1 MITVYIG
8 NIHLTLKFD
17 NLNDREI
24 KWILQQIHL
33 QLDPLDPDR
42 YRKKQFNL
50 RDKSGAR
57 IWDGRVKICDFSDI
71 HKPII
76 PTGLYDEL
84 RAVLDALHDSNG
96 IDYKEVDKRSHALS
110 VAIPGKITIDGHGK
124 EKTITLRDYQYQSV
138 VNAFREQSG
147 ILLEATN
154 AGKCLEKSTKLYTNK
169 GILTIG
175 ELLESYEVDTNDATP
190 RVISYHGNIKLAN
203 KKGKLEKPSRLIVN
217 GVKPIYEVKTEI
229 GNSVKITG
237 NNPVLT
243 VNSKG
248 FSWKRVDELE
258 IGDLLVSRLG
268 SNAYGNNDR
277 FNKIDAYGL
286 GLMVADG
293 CYHNSTINFTNNEK
307 VLIDYVDKWFYKLTG
322 IRPKVFD
329 KLVDGR
335 YSASMVSLKT
345 GTNFDHNSRSL
356 KNEFRSN
363 LELGNHLAEDKE
375 IPNSIIKSAKK
386 VQLAFLSGYF
396 ECEMNYS
403 MTGGRLGVEVT
414 SKSKKLISQIQLMLI
429 NMGVLSKIRSR
440 KVKGYTSTYYI
451 LEFRAIDG
459 FNLLKLLSFKTDN
472 RQAQKENYIKI
483 FNSKRRNPKG
493 RFVPSGKQLF
503 NEYYKT
509 LPLEERVKVHH
520 AGEIPHTISKYR
532 AIRLLNKFPNGNS
545 MIKSKILEM
554 ADLRDFFIKVESIE
568 QIGDEPT
575 FDVEMPNS
583 HSLIANGIVVHN
595 SVVSI
600 AIYKYLLPKIEK
612 KQHLLFIAPN
622 SGIMNQL
629 YTKFRHYLGDDKV
642 GVWGDGKKDLD
653 HPIVCAT
660 IQTLASAI
668 KKPKTKPTR
677 KKDKLLERIA
687 TKYAPAILEKGS
699 PKANLKLLALNFR
712 PKYKYEVDDVDVL
725 RDLYNSLDTDGDV
738 KGCLESYQKR
748 YKKMLYKLNEK
759 GYKKYYEAVDFLDT
773 VRAVICDEAHYAGAI
788 SYWNVFQYLNNARM
802 RIGMTGTL
810 DKSKKIHM
818 TRIKALMG
826 KPIMNVTNSQMIS
839 RGVSAKPHIKM
850 VPINQPTDLDAQV
863 GAYMKKNGMQVGGSV
878 GDLMAY
884 QVTYNLGVIHNQ
896 YRNRLIAQIAVQSAK
911 RLKKKAVL
919 IIVNSIEHGELI
931 SQELDKLNAD
941 YDFIQ
946 GKDDTDTRNKV
957 LNRVKSGDLKII
969 IGTKIL
975 DAGID
980 IPNIQIF
987 IECSGG
993 KSYITLLQR
1002 IGRTLRIMNDKKD
1015 IYIFDLWDCT
1025 TSGPLYKHGK
1035 QRLKYYKEQGF
1046 DVQ

>member
-24 KWILQQIHL
+24 EWILQQIHL

-154 AGKCLEKSTKLYTNK
+154 AGKCLQKSTILYTNY
-169 GILTIG
+169 GELTIEDVFKLSG
-175 ELLESYEVDTNDATP
+175 VNVNDNRP
-190 RVISYHGNIKLAN
+190 RLIKPLSGIKVVN
-203 KKGKLEKPSRLIVN
+203 GYGKLEEPAGLTIN
-217 GVKPIYEVKTEI
+217 GIKDTLKISTEL
-229 GNSVKITG
+229 GNSITLTP

-243 VNSKG
+243 VTDG
-248 FSWKRVDELE
+248 FYKWKRADKLQKD
-258 IGDLLVSRLG
+258 DLLVLRLG
-268 SNAYGNNDR
+268 SNSYGNDST
-277 FNKIDAYGL
+277 FSSEDAYCL
-286 GLMVADG
+286 GLLVADG
-293 CYHNSTINFTNNEK
+293 CYHNQDFNFTNNEP
-307 VLIDYVDKWFYKLTG
+307 VLIDIVAKWFNRLTG
-322 IRPKVFD
+322 INPRLEKRIVNG
-329 KLVDGR
+329 K
-335 YSASMVSLKT
+335 YSATSVNLKS
-345 GTNFDHNSRSL
+345 GGLSHNTIKKR
-356 KNEFRSN
+356 
-363 LELGNHLAEDKE
+363 LELGNVLSNNKE
-375 IPNSIIKSAKK
+375 IPYSIMKSPKDIQ
-386 VQLAFLSGYF
+386 VSFLSGFF
-396 ECEMNYS
+396 ECEMSFDSYNGKDSIELTNKSYKL
-403 MTGGRLGVEVT
+403 MTE
-414 SKSKKLISQIQLMLI
+414 IQQLLI
-429 NMGVLSKIRSR
+429 NMGIYTKSSIKLVEGYNEPYYRFWFDTTNSVKLVSLLKFKTNNRQDQVNRLKQGIKSR
-440 KVKGYTSTYYI
+440 KRNLKGY
-451 LEFRAIDG
+451 AIPNG
-459 FNLLKLLSFKTDN
+459 KKLMYS
-472 RQAQKENYIKI
+472 
-483 FNSKRRNPKG
+483 
-493 RFVPSGKQLF
+493 
-503 NEYYKT
+503 YYKT
-509 LPLEERVKVHH
+509 LPLTIRQSIRHK
-520 AGEIPHTISKYR
+520 GQIPHTISKQR
-532 AIRLLNKFPNGNS
+532 VNKILDMAPNGDNNLYNHLRS
-545 MIKSKILEM
+545 LASPDTMFVRVTNIENGGKIPTY
-554 ADLRDFFIKVESIE
+554 DL
-568 QIGDEPT
+568 
-575 FDVEMPNS
+575 EMPNT
-583 HSLIANGIVVHN
+583 HSLLANGMVVHN
-595 SVVSI
+595 TSI
-600 AIYKYLLPKIEK
+600 AISIYKYLINKINDNE
-612 KQHLLFIAPN
+612 HLLFIAPN
-622 SGIMNQL
+622 AGIMNQL
-629 YTKFRHYLGDDKV
+629 YKKYCHYLGDNIT
-642 GVWGDGKKDLD
+642 GIWGDGKKDLAK
-653 HPIVCAT
+653 PIIVAT

-668 KKPKTKPTR
+668 KKPKVKMTR
-677 KKDKLLERIA
+677 KKDRLLERLA
-687 TKYAPAILEKGS
+687 TKYGPAVIEHGS
-699 PKANLKLLALNFR
+699 PRANLRLLAMNYR
-712 PKYKYEVDDVDVL
+712 PKYKYEEDDPDLLKELYSSVDNDQQTVEL
-725 RDLYNSLDTDGDV
+725 F
-738 KGCLESYQKR
+738 KGYQKS
-748 YKKMLYKLNEK
+748 YKRRLHKLDEK
-759 GYKKYYEAVDFLDT
+759 GFKKYEEAVNLLHS
-773 VRAVICDEAHYAGAI
+773 VVAVICDEAHYAGAI
-788 SYWNVFQYLNNARM
+788 SYWNVFQYLDHARM

-810 DKSKKIHM
+810 DKSKTVKM

>member
-42 YRKKQFNL
+42 YRKKAYNL
-50 RDKSGAR
+50 RDKYGNR
-57 IWDGRVKICDFSDI
+57 VFDGRVKICDFSDI

-110 VAIPGKITIDGHGK
+110 VEIPDKITIDGHGK

-154 AGKCLEKSTKLYTNK
+154 AGKS
-169 GILTIG
+169 I
-175 ELLESYEVDTNDATP
+175 VA
-190 RVISYHGNIKLAN
+190 IS
-203 KKGKLEKPSRLIVN
+203 
-217 GVKPIYEVKTEI
+217 
-229 GNSVKITG
+229 
-237 NNPVLT
+237 
-243 VNSKG
+243 
-248 FSWKRVDELE
+248 
-258 IGDLLVSRLG
+258 
-268 SNAYGNNDR
+268 
-277 FNKIDAYGL
+277 
-286 GLMVADG
+286 
-293 CYHNSTINFTNNEK
+293 
-307 VLIDYVDKWFYKLTG
+307 
-322 IRPKVFD
+322 
-329 KLVDGR
+329 
-335 YSASMVSLKT
+335 
-345 GTNFDHNSRSL
+345 
-356 KNEFRSN
+356 
-363 LELGNHLAEDKE
+363 
-375 IPNSIIKSAKK
+375 
-386 VQLAFLSGYF
+386 
-396 ECEMNYS
+396 
-403 MTGGRLGVEVT
+403 
-414 SKSKKLISQIQLMLI
+414 
-429 NMGVLSKIRSR
+429 
-440 KVKGYTSTYYI
+440 
-451 LEFRAIDG
+451 
-459 FNLLKLLSFKTDN
+459 
-472 RQAQKENYIKI
+472 
-483 FNSKRRNPKG
+483 
-493 RFVPSGKQLF
+493 
-503 NEYYKT
+503 
-509 LPLEERVKVHH
+509 
-520 AGEIPHTISKYR
+520 
-532 AIRLLNKFPNGNS
+532 
-545 MIKSKILEM
+545 
-554 ADLRDFFIKVESIE
+554 
-568 QIGDEPT
+568 
-575 FDVEMPNS
+575 
-583 HSLIANGIVVHN
+583 
-595 SVVSI
+595 
-600 AIYKYLLPKIEK
+600 IYKYLINKINDNE
-612 KQHLLFIAPN
+612 HLLFIAPN
-622 SGIMNQL
+622 AGIMNQL
-629 YTKFRHYLGDDKV
+629 YKKYCHYLGDNIT
-642 GVWGDGKKDLD
+642 GIWGDGKKDLAK
-653 HPIVCAT
+653 PIIVAT

-668 KKPKTKPTR
+668 KKPKVKMTR
-677 KKDKLLERIA
+677 KKDRLLERLA
-687 TKYAPAILEKGS
+687 TKYGPAVIEHGS
-699 PKANLKLLALNFR
+699 PRANLRLLAMNYR
-712 PKYKYEVDDVDVL
+712 PKYKYEEDDPDLLKELYSSVDNDQQTVEL
-725 RDLYNSLDTDGDV
+725 F
-738 KGCLESYQKR
+738 KGYQKS
-748 YKKMLYKLNEK
+748 YKRRLHKLDEK
-759 GYKKYYEAVDFLDT
+759 GFKKYEEAVNLLHS
-773 VRAVICDEAHYAGAI
+773 VVAVICDEAHYAGAI
-788 SYWNVFQYLNNARM
+788 SYWNVFQYLDHARM

-810 DKSKKIHM
+810 DKSKTVKM

>member
-1 MITVYIG
+1 MQLAFEGINDKEINYILDQL
-8 NIHLTLKFD
+8 H
-17 NLNDREI
+17 
-24 KWILQQIHL
+24 QIM
-33 QLDPLDPDR
+33 DPLDPNR
-42 YRKKQFNL
+42 YRKKPYNL
-50 RDKSGAR
+50 RKTNGER
-57 IWDGRVKICDFSDI
+57 VWDGRVKIMDRK
-71 HKPII
+71 HRTV
-76 PTGLYDEL
+76 PTGLYPEL
-84 RAVLDALHDSNG
+84 YNFLIKLKDLKGYDF
-96 IDYKEVDKRSHALS
+96 KFVDNRGPKLTTK
-110 VAIPGKITIDGHGK
+110 IPNSITLDGHGE

-138 VNAFREQSG
+138 ANALREQNG

-175 ELLESYEVDTNDATP
+175 ELLESYGVDTNDATP
-190 RVISYHGNIKLAN
+190 RVISYHGNTKLAN

-335 YSASMVSLKT
+335 YSASIVSLKT

-363 LELGNHLAEDKE
+363 LELGNHLAGDKE

-403 MTGGRLGVEVT
+403 MTGGHLGVEVT
-414 SKSKKLISQIQLMLI
+414 SKSKKLISQVQLMLI

-568 QIGDEPT
+568 KIGDEPT

-600 AIYKYLLPKIEK
+600 SLYKYLLPTLDEGQK
-612 KQHLLFIAPN
+612 LLFIAPN
-622 SGIMNQL
+622 SSIMNQL
-629 YTKFRHYLGDDKV
+629 YLKFQHYIGEQYI
-642 GVWGDGKKDLD
+642 GVWGDGKKDLTP
-653 HPIVCAT
+653 PIICAT
-660 IQTLASAI
+660 IQTIASAI
-668 KKPKTKPTR
+668 KEPETKLTR
-677 KKDKLLERIA
+677 KNDKLVERLA
-687 TKYAPAILEKGS
+687 TRYVPAVLEKGS
-699 PKANLKLLALNFR
+699 PRANLRLLALNFK
-712 PKYKYEVDDVDVL
+712 PKYKYEQDDLELLRSLTMSLQTDDDV
-725 RDLYNSLDTDGDV
+725 R
-738 KGCLESYQKR
+738 GCMEAYQKK
-748 YKKMLYKLNEK
+748 YKKLLYKLNKK
-759 GYKKYYEAVDFLDT
+759 GYEKYYEAIDT
-773 VRAVICDEAHYAGAI
+773 LKSVRGVVCDEAHSAGAI
-788 SYWNVFQYLNNARM
+788 SYWNIFQYMTNARL

-818 TRIKALMG
+818 QRIKAILG
-826 KPIMNVTNSQMIS
+826 NPIISVTNKQMID
-839 RGVSAKPHIKM
+839 RGVSAKPHIRM
-850 VPINQPTDLDAQV
+850 VPIDQPTNLEQQIGAIAQ
-863 GAYMKKNGMQVGGSV
+863 KKGITGGSTS
-878 GDLMAY
+878 DLMMYQLAY
-884 QVTYNLGVIHNQ
+884 QLGVVQNS
-896 YRNRLIAQIAVQSAK
+896 YRNSIIAQLANATAK
-911 RLKKKAVL
+911 QLDKQAVL
-919 IIVNSIEHGELI
+919 IIVNSIEHGENI
-931 SQELDKLNAD
+931 CKELDKLGAD
-941 YDFIQ
+941 YLFIQ
-946 GKDDTDTRNKV
+946 GKDDTETREKALAKV
-957 LNRVKSGDLKII
+957 RNGELKIL
-969 IGTKIL
+969 IGTKII
-975 DAGID
+975 DTGID
-980 IPNIQIF
+980 VDRFKALIL
-987 IECSGG
+987 CSSG
-993 KSYITLLQR
+993 KSYISLLQR
-1002 IGRTLRIMNDKKD
+1002 IGRILRMRKDKKEV
-1015 IYIFDLWDCT
+1015 IVFDLLDR
-1025 TSGPLYKHGK
+1025 TSEILYKHGK
-1035 QRLKYYKEQGF
+1035 QRIRYYKEQGF
-1046 DVQ
+1046 DVK